1 MSLPQNLKNKE
12 LYKQKIEDYFSIAFK
27 NVPLDSNLR
36 FIYKH
41 ETAQMMRGDI
51 PYFEVNSSSRDLH
64 TEFGVIEDYFE
75 LSAVENIE
83 RKINK
88 LSLEDLEFQKNIILE
103 SLT

>member
-1 MSLPQNLKNKE
+1 VTFL
-12 LYKQKIEDYFSIAFK
+12 
-27 NVPLDSNLR
+27 
-36 FIYKH
+36 
-41 ETAQMMRGDI
+41 
-51 PYFEVNSSSRDLH
+51 FEVNSSSRDLH